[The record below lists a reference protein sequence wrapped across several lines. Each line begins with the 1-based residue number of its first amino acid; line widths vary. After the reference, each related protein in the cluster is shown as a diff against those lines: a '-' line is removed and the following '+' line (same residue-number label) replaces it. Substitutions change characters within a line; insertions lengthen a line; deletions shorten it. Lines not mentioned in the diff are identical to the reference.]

1 MSCRWHSDTRYDYIS
16 NEQIGKKI
24 LAAVSKIFTK
34 NDIVDVGKTLSFT
47 EFFKHIFTYSQIQK
61 NWELAPNHPIVRFY
75 IP

>member
-34 NDIVDVGKTLSFT
+34 NDIVDVGKTLSFI
-47 EFFKHIFTYSQIQK
+47 EFFSNIFTYSQIQK
-61 NWELAPNHPIVRFY
+61 NVILALNYPPIRFY